1 MATLGERLKQ
11 LRKEKGLT
19 QAELAKAV
27 GLSKSA
33 IIQYENNKRNPNF
46 NALIALGDFF
56 NVSGSYLTGKS
67 DYRRSSEEMFFN
79 EVLKMDEKIADKPDD
94 IKRKVISL
102 MNHFYEVINS
112 ILKAEID
119 KKASN
124 GNNIVDERNI
134 MLSNL
139 YTTLDILKR
148 VYFGNY
154 LPSKEEWENGLL
166 SELDYY
172 KRREAIFQR
181 YTRDLTEKWKIIFTL
196 RCKHLYEQ
204 YVSEF
209 DRVRN
214 DKIHL
219 EVLEEIKNE
228 FETQDD
234 PYPRFV
240 DKRLKDE

>member
-19 QAELAKAV
+19 QAELAKAL

-33 IIQYENNKRNPNF
+33 IIQYENNKRKPNF
-46 NALIALGDFF
+46 NALIELGDFF
-56 NVSGSYLTGKS
+56 NVSGSYLTGRS
-67 DYRRSSEEMFFN
+67 DYRKSSEEMFFN
-79 EVLKMDEKIADKPDD
+79 EVLKMDEKIIDKPDEVR
-94 IKRKVISL
+94 RKVISL
-102 MNHFYEVINS
+102 MNHFYEVIDS
-112 ILKAEID
+112 ILKTETD
-119 KKASN
+119 KNMSN
-124 GNNIVDERNI
+124 ENSVVNESNI

-172 KRREAIFQR
+172 KSREVIFQS
-181 YTRDLTEKWKIIFTL
+181 YIRDLAEKWKFIFTL
-196 RCKHLYEQ
+196 RCNHLYKQ
-204 YVSEF
+204 YVTEF
-209 DRVRN
+209 DRVSN
-214 DKIHL
+214 DRMRL
-219 EVLEEIKNE
+219 EVIEEIKNE

-234 PYPRFV
+234 PYPRFL
-240 DKRLKDE
+240 DKRPKNE